1 MMTIRHY
8 LLLAICVLAPST
20 AANAQ
25 QLPAWWYP
33 LGNPEG
39 TRNNP
44 VQLDSA
50 QNAASLAIKWRNT
63 RLKGS
68 PTLLVGALATGS
80 TPGAQQVVGASG
92 SDVIVLGDRGLARS
106 SVAYGDRFLTPARVV
121 LTGLF
126 NTSSLTPRVGQRPT
140 QIGIGV
146 DRKPRDVNDELYCFL
161 ADADARPTKQAIPFV
176 SGAENANVG
185 IYPLFRAD
193 GNMFMAVTLNSN
205 AGQNITANTIRKYKI
220 AVGTGPNELLWQYPA
235 APRLYPQQPAL
246 LIDPSNK
253 DTGTYMGLGTLPYT
267 AGGVYASLP
276 PNADRTFSNEA
287 YSITIRDDTTNGRK
301 DYGHIETIRRP
312 DEARI
317 QASESNTYFMVLQ
330 TSPGNSAD
338 YYRLITDEYDGR
350 PGRVDIPI
358 PTLRLRHAFKAT
370 PDSIRPFRPGNDSVA
385 ASNRGWTIATADID
399 GTQPDRTVDAVK
411 AVNNTGE
418 EILAAYRNLDGSEVV
433 NNTLWALRLNALDK
447 FPNDSIPLTSF
458 VRYPFSGRL
467 MAVGHLVR
475 DTVGN
480 NTNVAKQEVL
490 IAHRDTLRVL
500 RLLDYD
506 NSVFDRQ
513 RPEASPYFEV
523 LATFQ
528 LDSVITSVAI
538 ADVDGDRLNDIVVG
552 TTGSTYCIG
561 TPLARPFDSVHTD
574 SASYCG
580 TGTIRVYWNRTF
592 GGDQAVRIRIVG
604 TDGAEKL
611 SVVPPVHTGPDPLNV
626 GAGPDSVD
634 IPTDGLRPGTYR
646 AIVSDPSLQ
655 HIADTTSAFTI
666 GGATIEN
673 FTVGAS
679 TPAFGEPIPISAT
692 VGCADEVRLVRS
704 IDGGEWDTIAVVPVD
719 GSTADA
725 ADTVQCPGDLCNAPE
740 SITVRYRYVD
750 KWGITTSAER
760 SVQLVVP
767 SEALAVGSPMSGAVR
782 ERVVSWPAD
791 LFPCGIV
798 HVDIAAA
805 GTDVWST
812 VASLSNPSAGS
823 TTFLVPDSLGGTLRL
838 RLCCSDGTG
847 AVCRRGLASFEIP
860 PLPSEGFV
868 APNPFSP
875 ARAPGETW
883 IYYKPRKAGPV
894 SVTIYD
900 AGRAAVATLVSNQ
913 VQEARFQRARWDGTN
928 SRGEIVAAGTYI
940 CVIESSNEQTI
951 LPIIV
956 GNR

>member
-1 MMTIRHY
+1 MMTLRHY
-8 LLLAICVLAPST
+8 LLLVICALALSA

-44 VQLDSA
+44 VQLDSG
-50 QNAASLAIKWRNT
+50 QNAAGLAVKWRNT
-63 RLKGS
+63 RLKGA

-80 TPGAQQVVGASG
+80 TPNAQQVVGTSG
-92 SDVIVLGDRGLARS
+92 TDVIVLGDRGLARS
-106 SVAYGDRFLTPARVV
+106 SVKYGDRFLTPARVV

-205 AGQNITANTIRKYKI
+205 AGQNITANTIRKYKL

-235 APRLYPQQPAL
+235 APRLYPQQPAV

-253 DTGTYMGLGTLPYT
+253 DTGTYMGLGTIPYT
-267 AGGVYASLP
+267 TGGVYASLP
-276 PNADRTFSNEA
+276 QLGDRTFSNEA
-287 YSITIRDDTTNGRK
+287 YSITIVDDTTNGRK
-301 DYGHIETIRRP
+301 DYKHIETIRRP

-338 YYRLITDEYDGR
+338 YYRLVTDEYDGR
-350 PGRVDIPI
+350 AGRTGIPA
-358 PTLRLRHAFKAT
+358 LRLRHAFKAT
-370 PDSIRPFRPGNDSVA
+370 PDSILPFRPDADNIA
-385 ASNRGWTIATADID
+385 AGDKGWTIATADID
-399 GTQPDRTVDAVK
+399 GTQPDRTVDAVR

-458 VRYPFSGRL
+458 IRYPFSGRL

-475 DTVGN
+475 DTVGS

-523 LATFQ
+523 LATFR
-528 LDSVITSVAI
+528 LDGLITSVAI

-552 TTGSTYCIG
+552 TAGSTYCIG
-561 TPLARPFDSVHTD
+561 APLARPFGSVRTD

-580 TGTIRVYWNRTF
+580 SGTIRAYWNRTF
-592 GGDQAVRIRIVG
+592 GGDSAVRVRIVDA
-604 TDGAEKL
+604 DG
-611 SVVPPVHTGPDPLNV
+611 VQRFDTVPTIHPGADPLNV
-626 GAGPDSVD
+626 GAGPDSLD
-634 IPTDGLRPGTYR
+634 IPTDSLRPGTYR
-646 AIVSDPSLQ
+646 AIVSDPSLPN
-655 HIADTTSAFTI
+655 IADTTATFTI
-666 GGATIEN
+666 GGTTIDD
-673 FTVGAS
+673 FTVGTNA
-679 TPAFGEPIPISAT
+679 PAFGEPIPISAT
-692 VGCADEVRLVRS
+692 VGCADEVRLERS
-704 IDGGEWDTIAVVPVD
+704 IDGGNWTPIATVPVHGSAADASDTIA
-719 GSTADA
+719 
-725 ADTVQCPGDLCNAPE
+725 CPGDLCNAPE
-740 SITVRYRYVD
+740 SMTVRYRYVD
-750 KWGITTSAER
+750 KWDSTTSPER
-760 SVQLVVP
+760 TVLLVVP
-767 SEALAVGSPMSGAVR
+767 SQALAVSSSGSGAVR

-791 LFPCGIV
+791 VFPCGAV
-798 HVDIAAA
+798 HIDIAAA
-805 GTDVWST
+805 GTDAWST

-823 TTFLVPDSLGGTLRL
+823 TTFLVPDSLSGTLRL

-875 ARAPGETW
+875 GRAPGETW

-900 AGRAAVATLVSNQ
+900 AGRAVVAKLVSGQ
-913 VQEARFQRARWDGTN
+913 MQGARFQRARWDGTN